1 MPDVIAPADRVSSR
15 ALAGAA
21 RRRTFRRLRND
32 SHILVSGAVASA
44 AVAAGAIGQSL
55 SLPTLATAAVAL
67 MLIQVILA
75 GSSTGLLARSNR
87 DTLRLAAAL
96 VFVGI
101 ANALLG
107 PPGNWPVPTLFLPV
121 VALAAAIGRRE
132 ALWTSAL
139 AIVLTVVPL
148 ALLREVRDPVT
159 IERAIG
165 LFTTGIVLILG
176 TRRTVSALET
186 ALSRA
191 RRLLAEDR
199 RRQAHLAAV
208 DEVSRLLAASGPTPE
223 VLDKI
228 MSLFERRLGYRYI
241 SIYLGDDQLVRLGA
255 QVGYEVPVLEF
266 DNSRGVTGRTMRS
279 HELQFIRDTTTDP
292 DYWSAESAVAS
303 EICAPLLA
311 GEAFL
316 GTINIES
323 DTRLD
328 DADVATV
335 KLVADRLAAA
345 LALAQERSALA
356 DRAESFR
363 RLVGFASSV
372 TASLDVEA
380 VHTSIVE
387 GIRTLVSSEI
397 VSLTT
402 LDHATGRYF
411 VRAGSGLHERYL
423 GVEITIGEGLA
434 GRAIRDR
441 ALVVDDTWERARFP
455 RQALARVPKGETPPE
470 ALAGIALPLLRD
482 NVVIGALTLVRPVG
496 QPYDV
501 DEREILQIV
510 AGQAALAVSNAAL
523 LAQVTESSL
532 RDALTGLYNRRFLD
546 ATLERMD
553 ATRSRLEPEDRRP
566 ASAILFDLDHFG
578 DLNKRH
584 GHQVG
589 DTVLRGFADVLRS
602 RARASDVVARYG
614 GEEFTIVLEGA
625 SRAQTVEVAEAIR
638 ERFAEL
644 TFDGAGEQ
652 ISVTVSAGCAASDD
666 GTETLLELLR
676 IADAGLAMAKRGGR
690 DQVVAV

>member
-1 MPDVIAPADRVSSR
+1 MIAPADSASPR
-15 ALAGAA
+15 ALAGGA
-21 RRRTFRRLRND
+21 RRRTLRRLRND
-32 SHILVSGAVASA
+32 AHILVSGAVAVAS
-44 AVAAGAIGQSL
+44 VAAGAIGQSV

-75 GSSTGLLARSNR
+75 GRSTGLLARSNR

-107 PPGNWPVPTLFLPV
+107 PPGNWPVPMLFLPV

-132 ALWTSAL
+132 AVWTSVL
-139 AIVLTVVPL
+139 AIVLTAVPL
-148 ALLREVRDPVT
+148 AVMRETRDPVT

-165 LFTTGIVLILG
+165 LFTAAIVLILG

-186 ALSRA
+186 ALARA

-199 RRQAHLAAV
+199 RRQAHIAAV
-208 DEVSRLLAASGPTPE
+208 DEVSRLLANSGPTPG
-223 VLDKI
+223 VLDAI
-228 MSLFERRLGYRYI
+228 MSLFERRLGYRYV
-241 SIYLGDDQLVRLGA
+241 SIYLGTDKLVRLGA

-266 DNSRGVTGRTMRS
+266 DDARGVTGRTMRTR
-279 HELQFIRDTTTDP
+279 ELQFLRDTSADS
-292 DYWSAESAVAS
+292 DYWSAEAAVAS
-303 EICAPLLA
+303 EISAPLLA

-323 DTRLD
+323 ESRLD
-328 DADVATV
+328 EADVATV
-335 KLVADRLAAA
+335 SLVADRLAAA
-345 LALAQERSALA
+345 LALARERSALA

-372 TASLDVEA
+372 TATLDVDA
-380 VHTSIVE
+380 VHSSIVE

-397 VSLTT
+397 VSLTV
-402 LDHATGRYF
+402 LDHTNGRYF
-411 VRAGSGLHERYL
+411 VRAGSGLDPRYF
-423 GVEITIGEGLA
+423 GVEIAIGEGLS

-441 ALVVDDTWERARFP
+441 ALVVDDTWERSRFP
-455 RQALARVPKGETPPE
+455 REALARVPKGETTPD

-482 NVVIGALTLVRPVG
+482 DVVIGALTLVRPVG
-496 QPYDV
+496 QPFDV

-532 RDALTGLYNRRFLD
+532 RDPLTGLYNRRFLD

-553 ATRSRLEPEDRRP
+553 ATRARLEPEGRRL

-625 SRAQTVEVAEAIR
+625 SRSQTVEIAEAIR
-638 ERFAEL
+638 ERFAGL
-644 TFDGAGEQ
+644 CFDGAGER
-652 ISVTVSAGCAASDD
+652 ISVTVSAGCAATDD